1 MLNRT
6 FGCVRVAWNRT
17 LAWRRQRYQ
26 AEKTGTTYAQASA
39 YLTAMK
45 ATEELAWLN
54 EVSSRPAAAGDPPPA
69 GRLRGVL
76 RQAGPVS
83 AVQVPE
89 RAAVRGVHP
98 VRVPVA

>member
-17 LAWRRQRYQ
+17 LAWRQQRYQ
-26 AEKTGTTYAQASA
+26 ADKTGTTYAQASA

-54 EVSSRPAAAGDPPPA
+54 EVSSVPLQQAIRAPA
-69 GRLRGVL
+69 GRLCRVL
-76 RQAGPVS
+76 R
-83 AVQVPE
+83 
-89 RAAVRGVHP
+89 
-98 VRVPVA
+98 